1 MIGFL
6 RRRAAVT
13 PSPHPREERSDA
25 ALRSET
31 QPRRRLSWSR
41 VLIWFMRVLALLW
54 IARGLSYWALILGAG
69 EVVPA
74 FEDRPPGVQA
84 TIVYFAVIDLIA
96 AIGLWL
102 TTNWGGVLWL
112 LAVMSHL
119 ILAAF
124 VPSAVAFNLMLGLVY
139 VALMLLYLG
148 LSYLAG
154 GEEQ

>member
-6 RRRAAVT
+6 RRRAAIR
-13 PSPHPREERSDA
+13 PSPHPRDERSDA
-25 ALRSET
+25 ALRS
-31 QPRRRLSWSR
+31 QPQSRPRLTWSR
-41 VLIWFMRVLALLW
+41 VLIWFMRMIALLW
-54 IARGLSYWALILGAG
+54 IARGLSYWAAILGAG
-69 EVVPA
+69 EAVPA
-74 FEDRPPGVQA
+74 FEDRPPGVQT

-102 TTNWGGVLWL
+102 TTSWGGVLWL

-119 ILAAF
+119 VLAAF
-124 VPSAVAFNLMLGLVY
+124 VPAAVAINLLLGLIY
-139 VALMLLYLG
+139 CALMVIYLG

>member
-1 MIGFL
+1 VIGFL
-6 RRRAAVT
+6 RRRAAVRS
-13 PSPHPREERSDA
+13 SPHPRDERSDA
-25 ALRSET
+25 ALRS
-31 QPRRRLSWSR
+31 QDQNRRRLSWSR
-41 VLIWFMRVLALLW
+41 VLIWFMRILALLW

-69 EVVPA
+69 EAGPA
-74 FEDRPPGVQA
+74 FEDRLPGVQA

-124 VPSAVAFNLMLGLVY
+124 VPAAVAVNLVLGLIYAGLV
-139 VALMLLYLG
+139 LLYLG

>member
-1 MIGFL
+1 MIAFL
-6 RRRAAVT
+6 RRRAAVRS
-13 PSPHPREERSDA
+13 SPHPRDERSDA
-25 ALRSET
+25 ALRS
-31 QPRRRLSWSR
+31 QSQSGLRLSWSR

-69 EVVPA
+69 EAVQA

-124 VPSAVAFNLMLGLVY
+124 VPAAVAVNLMLGLVY
-139 VALMLLYLG
+139 AALMLLYLG

-154 GEEQ
+154 GEDQ